1 MIKNFED
8 LKEKLDYTKA
18 KTIVVAAAHDEHT
31 LEAVFLASKKM
42 PMKYILVGNR
52 EKIKQIANKLIEVV
66 SDDMIIDSDDDT
78 KSAEIA
84 VSLIKNNKAN
94 VLMKGILHTSVL
106 LKAVLNKENGIRKS
120 GTMSHISVLE
130 VPNYNKLVAISD
142 GGMIPYPTFEQK
154 VDIIENAVDLFHK
167 LGVKTP
173 YVAALAA
180 VEAVS
185 DKMPDTLDALK
196 LHEMSKN
203 NEIKDCIIE
212 GPISFDLAVSKEA
225 AFIKGYNKEIT
236 GNVDIMFVPNIV
248 AGNIMIKTSLYWAN
262 AKMAGC
268 VLGAQVPIVL
278 SSRSASASEKELSI
292 LLCLAIS

>member
-1 MIKNFED
+1 
-8 LKEKLDYTKA
+8 
-18 KTIVVAAAHDEHT
+18 
-31 LEAVFLASKKM
+31 
-42 PMKYILVGNR
+42 
-52 EKIKQIANKLIEVV
+52 
-66 SDDMIIDSDDDT
+66 
-78 KSAEIA
+78 
-84 VSLIKNNKAN
+84 
-94 VLMKGILHTSVL
+94 
-106 LKAVLNKENGIRKS
+106 
-120 GTMSHISVLE
+120 MSHISVLE